1 MLAFFKAPFAVTA
14 LALLL
19 TVPGQSA
26 VITLNFTGTVT
37 GVADAQNHFGG
48 AISNGESYTG
58 WVKYDTSA
66 YLANSFLLGST
77 PTVDYE
83 INNLA
88 STLPVMMSFQ
98 VGSNSFTAT
107 VATGHADEIEVRADG
122 DVLLVSNSIVTSPDP
137 GFSHSQ
143 FEVLGRHTPAN
154 STALPGVAQ
163 LSTQASDWA
172 VELFYGTYPSNYSD
186 FNLSVQ
192 SLTIAQDS
200 SAAPEP
206 GTAGLALACGA
217 ALAAIAVV
225 RNRAS
230 KA

>member
-107 VATGHADEIEVRADG
+107 VATGHADEIEVRTEMSCWSAIPSSP
-122 DVLLVSNSIVTSPDP
+122 VRIRVSRTPSSRFWGGTLRQTARRYRESRNSPPRRVTGPWSC
-137 GFSHSQ
+137 
-143 FEVLGRHTPAN
+143 
-154 STALPGVAQ
+154 STARTRATIPT
-163 LSTQASDWA
+163 ST
-172 VELFYGTYPSNYSD
+172 
-186 FNLSVQ
+186 
-192 SLTIAQDS
+192 
-200 SAAPEP
+200 
-206 GTAGLALACGA
+206 
-217 ALAAIAVV
+217 
-225 RNRAS
+225 
-230 KA
+230 